1 MHLVEAGV
9 GMPTHLFVGDMPSCW
24 FALTGGHCQNNCQ
37 APALGEEVERL
48 CSTELAPLSESGGT
62 VQLKIFAAA
71 EMALLIEMIVYG

>member
-1 MHLVEAGV
+1 MLSILK
-9 GMPTHLFVGDMPSCW
+9 P
-24 FALTGGHCQNNCQ
+24 GHCRNNCP

-48 CSTELAPLSESGGT
+48 CRTELAPLSEGGGT